1 MIVKILSSASNDFHG
16 VRYNEKKIDSG
27 AGELMKMKNFPSSIN
42 EESSQTEVRDY
53 LKAISKSNK
62 TKKPQFHATI
72 STKFREHS
80 REELTKVAENFMEEM
95 GYGGQPYIVV
105 FHNDTDNNH
114 IHIVST
120 RVDKSSGKKIDDSFE
135 KLKSQQALQKSIEKI
150 YGKSA
155 NKNLEKLLEYK
166 YSTLNQLKLLLERNG
181 FKLEESKEDENTLD
195 ILKNG
200 VRQKRIYGNELSF
213 SNKSDKGRVNQI
225 RAILMK
231 YKEKYSNK
239 VFKVVDDRENET
251 NEENR
256 KIQHSNPKIE
266 FESEL
271 QHKMREM
278 FGLDIVFHHKEGKT
292 PFGFTLIDH
301 KTGVVFKG
309 SEFGKAKEIFDFTE
323 EELDKRLF
331 EKLKDYQVPN
341 AESKKVLLEYF
352 QRKGDDSVK
361 DFMIFENKKKKD
373 IEVFKQMKADV
384 LEFIRSKNSADVV
397 IMKAQDGKY
406 YAHHTRFHHLQ
417 ELESLV
423 GEKLYGEFLKSNVG
437 GNIQNEGGEPT
448 NKESL
453 SRVIDNFL
461 FELSK
466 SYGSGRDP
474 AENELKKRRKKKR

>member
-1 MIVKILSSASNDFHG
+1 MIVKFLSSASNDFHG

-80 REELTKVAENFMEEM
+80 KEELTKVAENFMEEM
-95 GYGGQPYIVV
+95 GYGVQPYIVV

-120 RVDKSSGKKIDDSFE
+120 RVDKNSGKKIDDSFE

-150 YGKSA
+150 YGKSMD
-155 NKNLEKLLEYK
+155 KDLEKLLKYK
-166 YSTLNQLKLLLERNG
+166 FGSLNQLKLLLERNG
-181 FKLEESKEDENTLD
+181 FKLVTNAEDENALD

-200 VRQKRIYGNELSF
+200 VWQKRIYGNQISF
-213 SNKSDKGRVNQI
+213 ENKFDLARKRQI
-225 RAILMK
+225 KAILMK
-231 YKEKYSNK
+231 YRERYSNK
-239 VFKVVDDRENET
+239 VFKVIDNRENQN

-256 KIQHSNPKIE
+256 KIRNASLKVE

-278 FGLDIVFHHKEGKT
+278 FGLDIIFHHKEGKT
-292 PFGFTLIDH
+292 PFGFTLIDY

-341 AESKKVLLEYF
+341 AESKQVLLEYF

-373 IEVFKQMKADV
+373 IEVFKQIKADV

-406 YAHHTRFHHLQ
+406 YAHHTRFHYFHDLKA
-417 ELESLV
+417 LV
-423 GEKLYGEFLKSNVG
+423 GEKVYDEFLKFNANS
-437 GNIQNEGGEPT
+437 NIQNEGAKMG
-448 NKESL
+448 KENL
-453 SRVIDNFL
+453 SRIIDAFL